1 MCACWHFWHLP
12 RELPHSFPR
21 PLHLPFGLRHAHMI
35 LSWNRVSFDVPMTGR
50 ATAAESSPSPRPRP
64 GRLAGQDR
72 PGRHGSAASLPCGSG
87 VAPPRSQPK
96 LRRLRPRLRSQVSP
110 PAHTH
115 KHVPHERP
123 TLHAAMSG
131 GDGLPPSSLGIAG
144 RPEEAAANNTW
155 GKPLILTYTNRGM
168 RHVGE
173 APLTNRGSATWIT
186 GPFTLHSRLHHH
198 QKPLGHS

>member
-1 MCACWHFWHLP
+1 MSYP
-12 RELPHSFPR
+12 DRISPGPR
-21 PLHLPFGLRHAHMI
+21 PVASEHPRAPRGLVAVACRSGWLCGCTSREIPTPEHCRLLLPSRPLPSNPM
-35 LSWNRVSFDVPMTGR
+35 LSWNHVSFDVPITGR

-96 LRRLRPRLRSQVSP
+96 LRRLRARLRSQVSP

-144 RPEEAAANNTW
+144 RPEEATANNIW
-155 GKPLILTYTNRGM
+155 GKPLILT
-168 RHVGE
+168 V
-173 APLTNRGSATWIT
+173 ACATW
-186 GPFTLHSRLHHH
+186 G
-198 QKPLGHS
+198 KPR